1 MLIILPVPIL
11 YGFLE
16 ALIVTEHNDLV
27 VTTTS
32 IYPVGTSFN
41 ELPSPIIRYSI
52 MIWENCHERLLF
64 IKYSANLR
72 FRSTPIKYVLSG

>member
-52 MIWENCHERLLF
+52 MI
-64 IKYSANLR
+64 
-72 FRSTPIKYVLSG
+72 